1 MAAFVGIP
9 ASDDLQALAGDVGRL
24 FEDLAA
30 RRSGRRHVVTGEC
43 VPLVDVF
50 ETDRSVEIVVDVPGV
65 ATDALRIAFKAGI
78 VLIVGE
84 KERPDPSTLAPAS
97 FHVVERDFGR
107 FVRAVR
113 INSAIDAAGTRA
125 RLSHGELRIVLPRR
139 HERRGLPIEIA
150 IDSGPQ
156 PTHE

>member
-1 MAAFVGIP
+1 MSAFGGVSASVGLDTI
-9 ASDDLQALAGDVGRL
+9 AEDVGRL

-30 RRSGRRHVVTGEC
+30 RRPGRRHVVSGEC

-50 ETDRSVEIVVDVPGV
+50 ETDRTVEIVVDVPGV
-65 ATDALRIAFKAGI
+65 SPDALRVAFKAGI

-84 KERPDPSTLAPAS
+84 KERPDPSTLARAS

-113 INSAIDAAGTRA
+113 LNSAIDGAAARA
-125 RLSHGELRIVLPRR
+125 RLSNGELRVVLPRR
-139 HERRGLPIEIA
+139 HERRGLPLGIPIE
-150 IDSGPQ
+150 SVPQ
-156 PTHE
+156 PSSE

>member
-1 MAAFVGIP
+1 MSAFGGIS
-9 ASDDLQALAGDVGRL
+9 ASDDLHTLAEDVTRL
-24 FEDLAA
+24 FDDLAA
-30 RRSGRRHVVTGEC
+30 RRPGRRHAVTGEC

-50 ETDRSVEIVVDVPGV
+50 ETDRTVEIVIDVPGV
-65 ATDALRIAFKAGI
+65 SADALRIAVKAGI

-113 INSAIDAAGTRA
+113 VNSAIDGATARA

-139 HERRGLPIEIA
+139 HDRRGLPIGIPIE
-150 IDSGPQ
+150 SGPQ
-156 PTHE
+156 PSE